1 MDEIIY
7 RTAQTADAEA
17 LSALFSS
24 TFTEIFGHLYRPED
38 LAAFLSEQEP
48 PHWARQITD
57 PAFAI
62 RVAERDGHRLG
73 YLKLGPLKL
82 PVDAPKPSMEL
93 HQLYLVDSARGA
105 GVAAELMDWA
115 LREARARGAH
125 DLYLSVFSENIRA
138 RRFYARYGSEEVGP
152 YAFMVGEQAD
162 EDIILRLAL

>member
-48 PHWARQITD
+48 PHWVRQITD

-62 RVAERDGHRLG
+62 RVAECDGHRVG

-105 GVAAELMDWA
+105 GVAADLIHWSHRVDRA
-115 LREARARGAH
+115 LGGR
-125 DLYLSVFSENIRA
+125 DL
-138 RRFYARYGSEEVGP
+138 
-152 YAFMVGEQAD
+152 
-162 EDIILRLAL
+162 